1 MNRNLTILICGS
13 KGVIGSFLT
22 AHLSG
27 RANIYV
33 LDKRGEDA
41 FNHYLVDLTDIND
54 VINFVTNS
62 PKFDII
68 VFFTGL
74 AHQKGGKGDYNKY
87 KQVNYSTL
95 QNLLSSLANAD
106 KLPDKLIFSSTISV
120 YGERSNVTI
129 YDEKVEL
136 IPYSP
141 YAITKMEAEN
151 YLTSQFPGKIWSLRF
166 APVYSS
172 NFRLNIDR
180 RTKIGPFLYRVG
192 DGENRLSLLN
202 IINIGVVID
211 KIIENQL
218 PEGTY
223 NLSDEINYSYN
234 YILKFCNG
242 SRLLTIPRIFIVL
255 IFFGGR
261 ILNNNSLKENSL
273 KLLKDNI
280 FPSDKIRQYIN
291 LPYRINDI

>member
-27 RANIYV
+27 RANIYT